1 MMRVAV
7 IIGSASAETVS
18 GSPALPMSDRGAI
31 TLALARFPGD
41 VRAYAADTDARCF
54 ARAAGVEV
62 VEEVSDLEMGTV
74 DVAMIGR
81 GGCAESGDLLPAQ
94 LAEEGSTALVYD
106 VIDVQRE
113 PDRLLVTRDLGR
125 GARDLLSVRG
135 RAVLVVAESAE
146 RGPYVSRYRIDA
158 VKAAG
163 GKSTTHKEPK
173 DESTTHKEPRD
184 ESTARKEPRDE
195 SAVREE
201 SNGDRWEAVTPR
213 VRLGDHVAR
222 VAGSA
227 VERMNALFGVGEIAE
242 NTASLV
248 RGSPE
253 ECARHL
259 VRFLSYHGFVER
271 ELGGEWGGA
280 SGEVDGPQPTA
291 RRLPRSA
298 AGASSIPI
306 RAQRRPHPVNGRPL
320 PANERPLAARGP
332 FEVGVDI

>member
-18 GSPALPMSDRGAI
+18 GALALPMSDRGAI

-41 VRAYAADTDARCF
+41 VRAYAADADARCF

-94 LAEEGSTALVYD
+94 LAEEGSAALVYD

-135 RAVLVVAESAE
+135 RAVLVVAESVE

-163 GKSTTHKEPK
+163 GKSTTHKEP
-173 DESTTHKEPRD
+173 RD
-184 ESTARKEPRDE
+184 ESNARKEPRDE
-195 SAVREE
+195 SAAREE

-213 VRLGDHVAR
+213 VRLGDHAAR

-248 RGSPE
+248 RGSAE

-259 VRFLSYHGFVER
+259 VRFLSHHGFVER

-280 SGEVDGPQPTA
+280 SGEVEGSKPTA

-298 AGASSIPI
+298 EGAASIPI
-306 RAQRRPHPVNGRPL
+306 RAQRRPRPV
-320 PANERPLAARGP
+320 NERPLAARGP

>member
-1 MMRVAV
+1 
-7 IIGSASAETVS
+7 
-18 GSPALPMSDRGAI
+18 MSDRGAI

-41 VRAYAADTDARCF
+41 VRAYAADADARYF

-94 LAEEGSTALVYD
+94 LAEEGSAALVYD

-135 RAVLVVAESAE
+135 RAVLVVAESVE

-163 GKSTTHKEPK
+163 GKSTTHKEP
-173 DESTTHKEPRD
+173 RD
-184 ESTARKEPRDE
+184 ESNARKEPRDE
-195 SAVREE
+195 SAAREE

-280 SGEVDGPQPTA
+280 SGEVDGSQPTA

>member
-41 VRAYAADTDARCF
+41 VRAYAADADARCF

-94 LAEEGSTALVYD
+94 LAEEGSAALVYD

-135 RAVLVVAESAE
+135 RAVLVIAESVE

-163 GKSTTHKEPK
+163 GKSTTHKEP
-173 DESTTHKEPRD
+173 RD
-184 ESTARKEPRDE
+184 ESNARKEPRDE
-195 SAVREE
+195 SAAREE

-213 VRLGDHVAR
+213 VRLGDHAAR

-280 SGEVDGPQPTA
+280 SGEVEGPQPTA

-298 AGASSIPI
+298 EGASSIPI
-306 RAQRRPHPVNGRPL
+306 RAQRRPHPVN
-320 PANERPLAARGP
+320 ERPLAARGP

>member
-1 MMRVAV
+1 
-7 IIGSASAETVS
+7 
-18 GSPALPMSDRGAI
+18 MSDRGAI

-41 VRAYAADTDARCF
+41 VRAYAADMDARCF

-62 VEEVSDLEMGTV
+62 VDEVSDLEMGTV

-113 PDRLLVTRDLGR
+113 SDRLLVTRDLGR

-135 RAVLVVAESAE
+135 RAVLVVAESVE

-158 VKAAG
+158 VKAADCN
-163 GKSTTHKEPK
+163 SAARKESK
-173 DESTTHKEPRD
+173 DESAT
-184 ESTARKEPRDE
+184 
-195 SAVREE
+195 REE
-201 SNGDRWEAVTPR
+201 PNSVGWGPVTPR

-248 RGSPE
+248 RGSAE
-253 ECARHL
+253 ECARLL
-259 VRFLSYHGFVER
+259 VRYLSYHGFVER
-271 ELGGEWGGA
+271 GLGGEWDSA
-280 SGEVDGPQPTA
+280 SDEGERSQPTA
-291 RRLPRSA
+291 QRLPRSA
-298 AGASSIPI
+298 EGAASIPI
-306 RAQRRPHPVNGRPL
+306 RAQRRPRPC
-320 PANERPLAARGP
+320 NERPLAMRGP